1 MSDPTETMSNGNASR
16 GRAEVAPGWSD
27 RREILGRLTRL
38 ALKELREI
46 LRDRRTIVT
55 LVVMPLVLYP
65 LLALVFQRFLLT
77 SLTNQGVIEYVIG
90 VDSTHTKMQLE
101 EQLRAG
107 EALLKVE
114 HKEDV
119 TQDAQT
125 LAAEHLL
132 EPRIMF
138 GELPNR
144 DAAERFVID
153 AVVHLAVLPRQK
165 VSSETEGDGLDRP
178 RAWDLYYRAG
188 SPASEAALRYVEMRL
203 DAFGEAQ
210 LDLQLEKLGVDA
222 ELPGTSQ
229 RHALEFSG
237 APVFSLAALIPLILV
252 LMTVTGAVYPA
263 IDLTAG
269 ERERGTLEMLI
280 AAPVP
285 RLGLLLAKYVA
296 VLAVALLTALVNLTG
311 MAVTSHVTGLN
322 ASLFGGA
329 GLSLPVVIKVL
340 LLLGLFAAFFS
351 AVLLAITSCAR
362 SFKEAQAYI
371 IPLMLLCLV
380 PGVICLMP
388 SLEFSGPL
396 AVVPLVNIV
405 LLARDLLEG
414 SVVPLYAV
422 VAVISTLFYVL
433 AAIGLASRVFGT
445 DAILYGSQATWS
457 DVFRR
462 PTERRTALTPSA
474 VAFALAAMFPTYF
487 VLSATLAQSREIAFD
502 TRLFVAAA
510 ITMLVFCG
518 IPWAISAFHRVQLST
533 GIGFVRPK
541 VNALMAAGLLG
552 LVLWPA
558 AHEIFL
564 INEQIGIDS
573 LRLDQLSQVRALLEQ
588 LQHVPLVWVVLSLA
602 VVPGVCE
609 EFFFRGVLFSSLRSV
624 TSSWRTII
632 AAAVLFGLFH
642 VVAGTLLAPE
652 RFLPSAFLGLVLGW
666 VRQRSGSVI
675 PCMLLHAL
683 HNGLILCVVH
693 YRRALEDLG
702 FGIEEATHLPALWL
716 SIAGA
721 GIAVA
726 IIWMMVATR
735 PAARDLAAPLP
746 AA

>member
-1 MSDPTETMSNGNASR
+1 MSEPTVPTSNGSASR
-16 GRAEVAPGWSD
+16 GRAEVAPGWTD

-38 ALKELREI
+38 SLKELREI

-77 SLTNQGVIEYVIG
+77 SLTSQGVVEYVIG

-101 EQLRAG
+101 EQLRLGG
-107 EALLKVE
+107 ELLE
-114 HKEDV
+114 THHKDDV
-119 TQDAQT
+119 THDAMT
-125 LAAEHLL
+125 LTAEKLL

-138 GELPNR
+138 GKLPSR
-144 DAAERFVID
+144 DSAERCVID
-153 AVVHLAVLPRQK
+153 AIVHLSVLPRQGRQNA
-165 VSSETEGDGLDRP
+165 SAGEGLDRP
-178 RAWDLYYRAG
+178 QAWDIYYRAG

-203 DAFGEAQ
+203 HAYGEAQ
-210 LDLQLEKLGVDA
+210 LDTQLEKMGVDV

-296 VLAVALLTALVNLTG
+296 VLAVALLTALVNLSG
-311 MAVTSHVTGLN
+311 MAITSHVTGLN

-388 SLEFSGPL
+388 SLQFSGPL

-414 SVVPLYAV
+414 NVFRLYAA

-433 AAIGLASRVFGT
+433 AASGLAARVFGT

-457 DVFRR
+457 DVLRR
-462 PTERRTALTPSA
+462 PTARRSALTPSA
-474 VAFALAAMFPTYF
+474 AAFALAIMFPAYF
-487 VLSATLAQSREIAFD
+487 VLSATLAQSREISFQAK
-502 TRLFVAAA
+502 LFVAAV
-510 ITMLVFCG
+510 ITILVFVA
-518 IPWAISAFHRVQLST
+518 IPWSITSFHRVRAAT
-533 GIGFVRPK
+533 GIGLVKPAF
-541 VNALMAAGLLG
+541 NSLLAAALFGI
-552 LVLWPA
+552 VLWPI

-564 INEQIGIDS
+564 VNELIGIDA
-573 LRLDQLSQVRALLEQ
+573 LRLDQFAEVQSLLDQ
-588 LQHVPLVWVVLSLA
+588 LKNASLLGVILA
-602 VVPGVCE
+602 VAIVPGVCE

-624 TSSWRTII
+624 TTPWRTIV

-642 VVAGTLLAPE
+642 VVAGTTLMPE
-652 RFLPSAFLGLVLGW
+652 RFLPSTFMGLVLGW
-666 VRQRSGSVI
+666 VRLRTGSVM
-675 PCMLLHAL
+675 PSMLLHSF
-683 HNGLILCVVH
+683 HNGFILSVAH
-693 YRRALEDLG
+693 WHEDLAARG
-702 FGIEEATHLPALWL
+702 LGIDEATHLPALWL
-716 SIAGA
+716 TLAGVGMLIA
-721 GIAVA
+721 IVWT
-726 IIWMMVATR
+726 IFATK
-735 PAARDLAAPLP
+735 PADTEMAALP
-746 AA
+746 VT

>member
-1 MSDPTETMSNGNASR
+1 MSDPTEPMSNGNASR
-16 GRAEVAPGWSD
+16 GRAEVAPGWRD
-27 RREILGRLTRL
+27 RREIFGRLARL
-38 ALKELREI
+38 SLKELREI

-77 SLTNQGVIEYVIG
+77 SLTSQGVIEYVIG
-90 VDSTHTKMQLE
+90 VDSTHTKLQLE
-101 EQLRAG
+101 EQLREG
-107 EALLKVE
+107 ESLLTAN
-114 HKEDV
+114 HKQDV
-119 TQDAQT
+119 THDAKT
-125 LAAEHLL
+125 FDAAKLL

-138 GELPNR
+138 GELPSR
-144 DAAERFVID
+144 DAAERCVID
-153 AVVHLAVLPRQK
+153 AVVHLAVLPR
-165 VSSETEGDGLDRP
+165 SGSMADSAGDGLDRP
-178 RAWDLYYRAG
+178 HAWDLYYRAG

-203 DAFGEAQ
+203 HAYGEAQ
-210 LDLQLEKLGVDA
+210 LDSQLEKMGVDA

-388 SLEFSGPL
+388 SLQFSGPL

-414 SVVPLYAV
+414 SVVPLYAA

-433 AAIGLASRVFGT
+433 AAIGLAARVFGT

-457 DVFRR
+457 DVLRR
-462 PTERRTALTPSA
+462 PTERRAALSPSA
-474 VAFALAAMFPTYF
+474 SAFALAVMFPTYF
-487 VLSATLAQSREIAFD
+487 VLSATLAQSREISFD
-502 TRLFVAAA
+502 TRLFVAAI

-518 IPWAISAFHRVQLST
+518 IPWVIAAFHRVRVSS
-533 GIGFVRPK
+533 GIGLVQPK
-541 VNALMAAGLLG
+541 INSLLAAGLLG

-564 INEQIGIDS
+564 INEKIGIDS
-573 LRLDQLSQVRALLEQ
+573 LRLDQLSQVQALLDQ
-588 LQHVPLVWVVLSLA
+588 LQHVPIVVVLLALA
-602 VVPGVCE
+602 VVPGLCE

-624 TSSWRTII
+624 TTPWRTII
-632 AAAVLFGLFH
+632 SAAVLFGLFH

-652 RFLPSAFLGLVLGW
+652 RFLPSTFLGLVLGW
-666 VRQRSGSVI
+666 VRQRTGSVI
-675 PCMLLHAL
+675 PSMLLHAL
-683 HNGLILCVVH
+683 HNGLILFVVH
-693 YRRALEDLG
+693 YRSVLADRG
-702 FGIEEATHLPALWL
+702 IGIEEATHLPALWL
-716 SIAGA
+716 TIAGA
-721 GIAVA
+721 GMLVA
-726 IIWMMVATR
+726 IVWLIVATR
-735 PAARDLAAPLP
+735 PGTRELVAPLP